1 MPISIFKPTIKRR
14 DMDAVL
20 TSLVED
26 RLGPGARS
34 EDLVRQCSLY
44 LEVSGG
50 LALREYRRA
59 VDMALDAIEVEDGQ
73 NVVISP
79 LAPRMYYDALSARGI
94 AIRYA
99 DVELTS
105 ACLSAKT
112 VAKCLDQRTA
122 ACIVDSPMGY
132 VPDLASLVDMGIPVI
147 EDVTTSIGSNC
158 LGRKCGSFG
167 RYTILGLEESGMIT
181 AGGGAIVF
189 SQTKRD
195 LGVLRKHVDS
205 LDKTYLL
212 CDVNASLASAQLK
225 AIEEFITRRR
235 DIAAIFTRALMK
247 GKHRSLAQEGDS
259 ENVFYSFPVVLEGG
273 VKEAMKYARS
283 KKVPTKEAFSE
294 TTAGMIDFADVL
306 CPNAQA
312 LSMRCILFPLYPML
326 TKDQVEQ
333 IARVLSTL
341 P

>member
-1 MPISIFKPTIKRR
+1 
-14 DMDAVL
+14 MDAVL

-26 RLGPGARS
+26 RLGPGSQS
-34 EDLVRQCSLY
+34 EDLVRQCSTY

-59 VDMALDAIEVEDGQ
+59 VEMTLDAVGIGEGQ
-73 NVVISP
+73 NVVMSP
-79 LAPRMYYDALSARGI
+79 LAPRIYFDALSAREI
-94 AIRYA
+94 DIRYA
-99 DVELTS
+99 DVELNS

-112 VAKCLDQRTA
+112 VAKCLDDRTA
-122 ACIVDSPMGY
+122 ACLVDSPLGY
-132 VPDLASLVDMGIPVI
+132 VPDLPSLVDMGVPII
-147 EDVTTSIGSNC
+147 EDVTASVGANC
-158 LGRKCGSFG
+158 LGRKLGSFG
-167 RYTILGLEESGMIT
+167 RYTILGLEETDMIT
-181 AGGGAIVF
+181 AGGGALVF

-195 LGVLRKHVDS
+195 LGVLRKQADS

-235 DIAAIFTRALMK
+235 DIAAVFTRALMK
-247 GKHRSLAQEGDS
+247 GKHRSLTQEGDS
-259 ENVFYSFPVVLEGG
+259 ENVFYAFPAILEGG

-283 KKVPTKEAFSE
+283 KTVPTKEAFLE
-294 TTAGMIDFADVL
+294 TTAGMIDLTDVS
-306 CPNAQA
+306 CPNAQM

-326 TKDQVEQ
+326 TKEQVEQ